1 MIFLNVKDAIGIEA
15 IDFQSS
21 VVADQ
26 ITKMF
31 EDILKCKGGK
41 EADASEAHKTLVTFM
56 EKETGLKIDLKFNIS
71 NYMLHHQ
78 SH

>member
-31 EDILKCKGGK
+31 EDILK
-41 EADASEAHKTLVTFM
+41 
-56 EKETGLKIDLKFNIS
+56 
-71 NYMLHHQ
+71 
-78 SH
+78 